1 MKTIDEIL
9 DEFYNKMKLA
19 ECDRDP
25 RNGGD
30 IEVDDAFTEAK
41 QAILKLIAEREREA
55 KLDTLEE
62 LLDYYTP
69 YRPMLDSAE
78 SMAVRLKIASCI
90 AKLEGDKEKL

>member
-41 QAILKLIAEREREA
+41 QAIATMVQEIIGSNDYIPTEDVDGLVNNNRLVRDGLRHEQRKRANLSES
-55 KLDTLEE
+55 EE
-62 LLDYYTP
+62 L
-69 YRPMLDSAE
+69 
-78 SMAVRLKIASCI
+78 
-90 AKLEGDKEKL
+90 